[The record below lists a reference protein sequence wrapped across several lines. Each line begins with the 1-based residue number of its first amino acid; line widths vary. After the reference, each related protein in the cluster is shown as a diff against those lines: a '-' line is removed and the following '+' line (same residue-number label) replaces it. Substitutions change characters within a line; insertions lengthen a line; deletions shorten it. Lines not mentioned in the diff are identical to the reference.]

1 MQKKLQNK
9 TIIRMAI
16 SFVAVFLLPMI
27 VLYFLYTGQITTAIA
42 TEVEEMTAND
52 LRASVEL
59 IDSNI
64 Q

>member
-27 VLYFLYTGQITTAIA
+27 VLFFFVNRFL
-42 TEVEEMTAND
+42 
-52 LRASVEL
+52 
-59 IDSNI
+59 I
-64 Q
+64 QGVAEGAVKG